1 MTPDF
6 GSPARKAGPIDSGK
20 DTRNY
25 SQAKLLGISKR
36 RLALEAFTHPA
47 AKYDNDKIRA
57 RGDAYWAIRHAEE
70 KKERE
75 SQRLR

>member
-6 GSPARKAGPIDSGK
+6 VSPARKAVPIDNGK

-36 RLALEAFTHPA
+36 RLRLEAFTHPA
-47 AKYDNDKIRA
+47 ARYDNEKIRA
-57 RGDAYWAIRHAEE
+57 RGEAYWAIRRAEE

-75 SQRLR
+75 SQGLR